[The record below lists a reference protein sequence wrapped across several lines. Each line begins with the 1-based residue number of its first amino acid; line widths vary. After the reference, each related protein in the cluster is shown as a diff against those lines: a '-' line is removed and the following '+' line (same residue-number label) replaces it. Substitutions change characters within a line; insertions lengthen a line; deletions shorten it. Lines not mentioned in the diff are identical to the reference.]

1 MSSKVEDGYSD
12 MTRREFLTRSGA
24 AAGVAACAAPLVF
37 ALDGQEPGGG
47 TKMARF
53 GDVVVAPEK
62 EGKEKHV
69 PHIQAPVTVKAGEPF
84 QVTVTVGKEIP
95 HPNTVE
101 HHIKWIQVYAKEAG
115 QRPVV
120 HVGTFDLG
128 PTYAAPTITF
138 PVILRKT
145 STLYALG
152 YCNIHG
158 VWDNAV
164 EVTAE

>member
-1 MSSKVEDGYSD
+1 
-12 MTRREFLTRSGA
+12 
-24 AAGVAACAAPLVF
+24 
-37 ALDGQEPGGG
+37 
-47 TKMARF
+47 MARF
-53 GDVVVAPEK
+53 GDVVIPPEH

-69 PHIQAPVTVKAGEPF
+69 PHIEAPATAKAGEPF
-84 QVTVTVGKEIP
+84 QVTVTVGKEVP
-95 HPNTVE
+95 HPNTIE

-115 QRPVV
+115 QRPLV

-128 PTYAAPTITF
+128 PTYAAPTVTF

-145 STLYALG
+145 STLYALE

-164 EVTAE
+164 EVTVE